1 MAEQNWAR
9 RVVDSRGSHF
19 RIESGSP
26 RQGKD
31 GPEPYK
37 IVSQN
42 DNGEVFLI
50 GHGHGQGL
58 ARIACDK
65 SIEMNAG
72 DKNDPNLVDIRISA
86 ATGDITITAARG
98 RVRVHGK
105 DIMLTADRDV
115 DINAGRNIN
124 LHSSCG
130 RIFLDANTA
139 QVKAL
144 RGNLVPETWG
154 ARICKNS
161 FIPDSTLAKIFAP
174 FAQSVISGAAAGS
187 FNGVIGGALK
197 GFGFSLKDLGVTAQ
211 TGGIES
217 VEKTQQKTSQQTP
230 DPLQKPDNLIEPPT
244 PIPPVEGQVLSGNV
258 ESLNSDAAKSLGV
271 TQGGNAQTGIQD
283 TIGSGSVGKGAAAT
297 VSNQSNDELATL
309 EGTADPTHPDIPPEK
324 LDETVSNATA
334 LRMEALKQD
343 LLSAKNTP
351 NAVNTNQETSEDVE
365 RKLLQGEEVIAVDT
379 VSEDFTL
386 E

>member
-31 GPEPYK
+31 GPEPVK

-154 ARICKNS
+154 ARITKNS

-174 FAQSVISGAAAGS
+174 LAQSVISGAAAGS

-211 TGGIES
+211 TGGIEA
-217 VEKTQQKTSQQTP
+217 VEKTEAATTEQTP
-230 DPLQKPDNLIEPPT
+230 DPLQNPNNLIEPPT
-244 PIPPVEGQVLSGNV
+244 PIPATDNQVLTGNID
-258 ESLNSDAAKSLGV
+258 SLNASAAKELGV
-271 TQGGNAQTGIQD
+271 TEGGNAQTGRQEKFG
-283 TIGSGSVGKGAAAT
+283 TGSVGKGAAAT
-297 VSNQSNDELATL
+297 VSNQSSDELATL
-309 EGTADPTHPDIPPEK
+309 AGDANPTHPDAPIEQIA
-324 LDETVSNATA
+324 EGITNALS

-351 NAVNTNQETSEDVE
+351 NVINTNQETSEDTE

>member
-1 MAEQNWAR
+1 MSEQNWGR
-9 RVVDSRGSHF
+9 RVVDSRGGHF
-19 RIESGSP
+19 RIETGSP
-26 RQGKD
+26 RQGRD
-31 GPEPYK
+31 GPEPTK
-37 IVSQN
+37 IYSSN

-50 GHGHGQGL
+50 AHGHGTGL
-58 ARIACDK
+58 GRISSDK
-65 SIEMNAG
+65 SIEINAG
-72 DKNDPNLVDIRISA
+72 DKNDPNSIDIRVSA
-86 ATGDITITAARG
+86 ATGDITITASRG
-98 RVRVHGK
+98 RIRLHGK

-130 RIFLDANTA
+130 RILLDANTA

-154 ARICKNS
+154 ARITKNS

-174 FAQSVISGAAAGS
+174 LAQSVISGAAAGS

-197 GFGFSLKDLGVTAQ
+197 GFGFSLKDLGVTPQ
-211 TGGIES
+211 TGGIEAI
-217 VEKTQQKTSQQTP
+217 EKTEAATTQQTP
-230 DPLQKPDNLIEPPT
+230 DPLQNPDNLIEPST
-244 PIPPVEGQVLSGNV
+244 PIPPVEGQVLTGNID
-258 ESLNSDAAKSLGV
+258 SLNASAANELGV
-271 TQGGNAQTGIQD
+271 TEGGNAQTGRKEKFG
-283 TIGSGSVGKGAAAT
+283 TGSVGKGAAAT
-297 VSNQSNDELATL
+297 VSNQSSDELATL
-309 EGTADPTHPDIPPEK
+309 DGGAAPTHPDIPPEK

-351 NAVNTNQETSEDVE
+351 NVTNTNQETSEDTE
-365 RKLLQGEEVIAVDT
+365 RKLLQGEEVIAVET